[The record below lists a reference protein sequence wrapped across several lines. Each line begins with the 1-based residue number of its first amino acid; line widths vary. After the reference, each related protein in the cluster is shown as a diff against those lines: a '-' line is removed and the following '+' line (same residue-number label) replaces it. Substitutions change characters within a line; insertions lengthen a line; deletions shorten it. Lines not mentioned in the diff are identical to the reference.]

1 MKKWG
6 SVITAALL
14 TLSLVVAGCA
24 NQGQSSGAS
33 GDEIAVGVLLP
44 VTGNNATDGKD
55 MQNAIEMAV
64 KKVNDGGGVL
74 GKKLKIEVADD
85 GCDPQMA
92 TTAANKLVSQNVV
105 AVVGGYCS
113 GATLPSSGVFKNA
126 NIPMIVPAAN
136 SAKLPAQGLRHPVF
150 D

>member
-1 MKKWG
+1 MRNWA

-14 TLSLVVAGCA
+14 TLSLGVAGCA

-33 GDEIAVGVLLP
+33 GGDDILVGVLLP

-64 KKVNDGGGVL
+64 KKINDGGGVL

-85 GCDPQMA
+85 G
-92 TTAANKLVSQNVV
+92 
-105 AVVGGYCS
+105 
-113 GATLPSSGVFKNA
+113 
-126 NIPMIVPAAN
+126 
-136 SAKLPAQGLRHPVF
+136 
-150 D
+150 